1 MKKFGKIACLAAVL
15 VMCAASVA
23 FAATPLK
30 VTSTYPTDG
39 QKNTTKENMA
49 VQVNFNKEVGK
60 KSYRSANSECF
71 QIVDESGKEV
81 PIKVFY
87 NPKNPKQ
94 ALVLA
99 DTTKKLNIQD
109 GKDYTLKISGD
120 FVDNEGVALGT
131 DETVT
136 FTVINQKRGTAVYMS
151 YEILVVWNVDIGSR
165 KAEDKRLLCID

>member
-1 MKKFGKIACLAAVL
+1 M
-15 VMCAASVA
+15 
-23 FAATPLK
+23 
-30 VTSTYPTDG
+30 
-39 QKNTTKENMA
+39 
-49 VQVNFNKEVGK
+49 
-60 KSYRSANSECF
+60 
-71 QIVDESGKEV
+71 DESGKEV

-136 FTVINQKRGTAVYMS
+136 FTVINQKRGTAVYMK
-151 YEILVVWNVDIGSR
+151 IGSLITLAAKYASFSLYAAVSPVNR
-165 KAEDKRLLCID
+165 FLK